1 MIHLTVCGPK
11 ELEIEFD
18 KLLGQDTPKTKAKVY
33 RSRKVREMILLG
45 VATLQSRDK
54 DAVSK
59 LYEMDDIV
67 DTIYRNYLRNVFTS
81 NSSEGMSPRCYASAL
96 LILRYL
102 ERISDHACYVGV
114 NYIVTGASR
123 PRR

>member
-1 MIHLTVCGPK
+1 
-11 ELEIEFD
+11 
-18 KLLGQDTPKTKAKVY
+18 
-33 RSRKVREMILLG
+33 MILLG
-45 VATLQSRDK
+45 VAALQSRDK

-102 ERISDHACYVGV
+102 ERISDHACYVGDSV

>member
-45 VATLQSRDK
+45 VAALQSR
-54 DAVSK
+54 A
-59 LYEMDDIV
+59 
-67 DTIYRNYLRNVFTS
+67 
-81 NSSEGMSPRCYASAL
+81 
-96 LILRYL
+96 
-102 ERISDHACYVGV
+102 
-114 NYIVTGASR
+114 
-123 PRR
+123 

>member
-67 DTIYRNYLRNVFTS
+67 DTIYR
-81 NSSEGMSPRCYASAL
+81 
-96 LILRYL
+96 I
-102 ERISDHACYVGV
+102 I
-114 NYIVTGASR
+114 
-123 PRR
+123 